1 MFSSSFGGVM
11 SSNIP
16 VEAADRLS
24 RRRAIV
30 IVLAVVAFLVGQLVA
45 RPFFV
50 SDNSDHLVRL
60 FTWAVNAGLLLV
72 VLATGGCLLRRKSV
86 RSLMNDEVTAGHQRS
101 SVISGFWV
109 AMATAVLLC
118 VIPGSDR
125 VNAREAMYVV
135 VTASVA
141 AALLVFSY
149 LEIRALRDV

>member
-1 MFSSSFGGVM
+1 M
-11 SSNIP
+11 SLNVP

-30 IVLAVVAFLVGQLVA
+30 IVIAVAGFLGEQTFA
-45 RPFFV
+45 RPYFA
-50 SDNSDHLVRL
+50 SDSSDHLIKL
-60 FTWAVNAGLLLV
+60 FLWGSTAGLLLL

-118 VIPGSDR
+118 VIPGAER

-141 AALLVFSY
+141 ASLLVFSY

>member
-1 MFSSSFGGVM
+1 M
-11 SSNIP
+11 SSNVP

-30 IVLAVVAFLVGQLVA
+30 IVVAVVAFLGGQIVA
-45 RPFFV
+45 RPYFV
-50 SDNSDHLVRL
+50 NDSSDHALRL
-60 FTWAVNAGLLLV
+60 IMWGANAGLLLV
-72 VLATGGCLLRRKSV
+72 VLATGGCLLRGKNV
-86 RSLMNDEVTAGHQRS
+86 RRLMNDEVTAGHQRS

-109 AMATAVLLC
+109 AMATALLLG
-118 VIPGSDR
+118 VIPGAER

-149 LEIRALRDV
+149 LEIRALRNV